1 MKMHYVQKGTKTF
14 HRINL
19 ALFLGGFAT
28 FANLYCTQP
37 LLPMFSREFRI
48 SPTFASLSLSVTTV
62 ALAVFMLIAGSLSE
76 SFGRKPMMIVSMV
89 GTSLIALLIPLS
101 PNFGILVALRI
112 IEGIV
117 LAGLPAIAMAYLSEE
132 VDKKSLGVAM
142 GLYISGNSIGGMA
155 GRILI
160 GLFTSWVSWRFAIF
174 MIGVISLVCSVVFV
188 RILPSSRNFVRRPLM
203 LSTLFSSLLHHLR
216 DRGLVFLFIIGFM
229 LMGSF
234 VTLFNYIGYRLM
246 AAPYNL
252 NQGVVGF
259 IFIIYLMGTFSSTWM
274 GRLAD
279 RFGRRKVQWIAI
291 VIMLCGVLITE
302 FWPLWLVI
310 VGIGI
315 FTFGFFGAHS
325 LASSWVGRRAV
336 SEKAQASALYLFFY
350 YAGSS
355 IGGTSGGELWSAYS
369 WRGIVVMIS
378 VMLVVALIIT
388 ERLSALYKKEETTQS
403 LVR

>member
-1 MKMHYVQKGTKTF
+1 MHYVQQGTKTF
-14 HRINL
+14 RRINL

-28 FANLYCTQP
+28 FANLYSTQP
-37 LLPMFSREFRI
+37 LLPMFSSEFHI
-48 SPTFASLSLSVTTV
+48 SPTLASLSLSVTTV
-62 ALAVFMLIAGSLSE
+62 ALAVFMLVAGSLSE
-76 SFGRKPMMIVSMV
+76 SFGRRPMMTLGMV
-89 GTSLIALLIPLS
+89 GTSLTALLIPFS
-101 PNFGILVALRI
+101 PNFGILVTLRI
-112 IEGIV
+112 VEGIV

-132 VDKKSLGVAM
+132 VDKKSLGIAM

-160 GLFTSWVSWRFAIF
+160 GIFTSWVSWRFAIF
-174 MIGVISLVCSVVFV
+174 MIGVISLLCSAIFV
-188 RILPSSRNFVRRPLM
+188 GVLPASRNFVKRPLI
-203 LSTLFSSLLHHLR
+203 LSTLLSSLIHHLR
-216 DRGLVFLFIIGFM
+216 DRGLVYLFVVGFM
-229 LMGSF
+229 IMGSF

-246 AAPYNL
+246 GPPYDL
-252 NQGVVGF
+252 SQGVVGF
-259 IFIIYLMGTFSSTWM
+259 IFIIYLTGTFSSTWM

-369 WRGIVVMIS
+369 WGGIVVMIS
-378 VMLVVALIIT
+378 VMLLVALLVT
-388 ERLSALYKKEETTQS
+388 QRLSALYKREEAAQT
-403 LVR
+403 LAR